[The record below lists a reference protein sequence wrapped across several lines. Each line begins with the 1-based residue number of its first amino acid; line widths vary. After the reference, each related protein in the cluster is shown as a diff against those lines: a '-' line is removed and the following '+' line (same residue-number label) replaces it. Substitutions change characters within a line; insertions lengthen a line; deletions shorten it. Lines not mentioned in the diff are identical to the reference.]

1 MAVAKEIKNCNSLEE
16 LMKLW
21 YSFYNDPDFMTDG
34 LMRNGFE
41 NMWPDFG
48 CRVLF
53 LLKEGNGNGGDVITW
68 LNDTGK
74 DDNYTINRKLGY
86 IGKKRT
92 IFHPLAYILFGIHYL
107 SDHQMYCRF
116 DSIPDNANFKHI
128 KVPFAYV
135 EAKKTPGGSTSNNKE
150 IRSYIET
157 HQDFLK
163 REIEL
168 LSPTIIICCDNYS
181 CNLEKTMGSWKYDAI
196 TSYHLSARKSLR
208 DKYNFVITKY
218 RYFQLKN
225 LISESYTKIDL
236 YQNKILFIEY
246 KYGQDKTIVLD
257 LNIYAGSDNYLVVK
271 TRSENKKDIEEVM
284 QVLDLHLEWQNSY
297 YIFPGINNNS
307 TNNEISYSIN
317 KLLFSIKEHYPL
329 YVDM

>member
-1 MAVAKEIKNCNSLEE
+1 MAAAKEIQNCNSLEE

-21 YSFYNDPDFMTDG
+21 YSFDNDPDFMTDG
-34 LMRNGFE
+34 LMRNGVE
-41 NMWPDFG
+41 TMWPDFG

-53 LLKEGNGNGGDVITW
+53 LLKEGNGNGGDVTTW
-68 LNDTGK
+68 LIDTGK
-74 DDNYTINRKLGY
+74 DDNFTINRKLGC

-107 SDHQMYCRF
+107 SDHQVYCRF

-135 EAKKTPGGSTSNNKE
+135 EAKKTPGGATSNNKE

-157 HQDFLK
+157 RQDFLK

-168 LSPTIIICCDNYS
+168 LRPTIIICCDNYS
-181 CNLEKTMGSWKYDAI
+181 CNLEKTMRSWNYDAI

-218 RYFQLKN
+218 RFYQLKN
-225 LISESYTKIDL
+225 LITEPYSNIGL
-236 YQNKILFIEY
+236 YQNAIMFIEY
-246 KYGQDKTIVLD
+246 KYGHDMTFVLD
-257 LNIYAGSDNYLVVK
+257 LNIYSGSDNYLVIK
-271 TRSENKKDIEEVM
+271 TRSGNKNEIEEIM
-284 QVLDLHLEWQNSY
+284 QVLDLHLEWHNSF
-297 YIFPGINNNS
+297 YIFPGIDNNS

-329 YVDM
+329 YTDM